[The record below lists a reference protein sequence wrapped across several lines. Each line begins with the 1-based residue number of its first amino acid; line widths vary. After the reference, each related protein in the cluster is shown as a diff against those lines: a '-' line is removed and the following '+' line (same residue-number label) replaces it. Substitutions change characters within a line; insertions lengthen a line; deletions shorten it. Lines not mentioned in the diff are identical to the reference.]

1 MNGQND
7 LPKFFGSNLVLSE
20 TTYPSAKNIKR
31 LFARLG
37 IDDLFARLDKRCK
50 RDMALTIDSF
60 QSLRTALAH
69 ESPPNVTIIDVKLHF
84 ESMRLLTKALD
95 RVAFNHRRA
104 VARQDAQARQAAT
117 VDRHRAAGGRLGVGA
132 AT

>member
-95 RVAFNHRRA
+95 RVAFNHIYKES
-104 VARQDAQARQAAT
+104 
-117 VDRHRAAGGRLGVGA
+117 GGDCWSC
-132 AT
+132 